1 MHSHISSTACHV
13 SETYT
18 IACEAMD
25 KMYETNRAK
34 LTVLFWKYWLT
45 SNSYAANSKL
55 SNRAMEDIVSKTDVE
70 LRTHFRELP
79 SHLRLPASPKVL
91 MLPHVCLF
99 QYVARG
105 QLGTLQ
111 S

>member
-1 MHSHISSTACHV
+1 
-13 SETYT
+13 
-18 IACEAMD
+18 MD
-25 KMYETNRAK
+25 KMYETNRANFA
-34 LTVLFWKYWLT
+34 VLFWKYWLT

-99 QYVARG
+99 QYVARS